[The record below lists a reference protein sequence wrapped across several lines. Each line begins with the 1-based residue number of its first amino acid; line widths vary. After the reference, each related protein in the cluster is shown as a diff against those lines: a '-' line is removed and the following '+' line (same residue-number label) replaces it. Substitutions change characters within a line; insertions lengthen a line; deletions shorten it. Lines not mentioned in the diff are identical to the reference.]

1 MGLPVDLGKYR
12 MTTQQRVNNVYTV
25 YIAGQRIVKALTF
38 NGQRIVGL
46 CKSLTVNAVK
56 FYKVGNG

>member
-1 MGLPVDLGKYR
+1 MALSNQIDFPAFFSLCEVIYQNFTLYFWS
-12 MTTQQRVNNVYTV
+12 NL
-25 YIAGQRIVKALTF
+25 LTF

-46 CKSLTVNAVK
+46 CKSLTVNAVN